1 MGKADRQIRQSVM
14 LEHQTLKSKVQQQS
28 ISWFPIG
35 IWLIFLASL
44 ALRFWGLGRFNV
56 LVFDEVYYAKFANQ
70 FLQGKYVFYSHPPLG
85 HYFVALGIWLGKYL
99 PFGNDMVNNLTGS
112 TISTFS
118 YRWMNALF
126 GSFIPVIVIGIAYQL
141 TKKRSFAL
149 IAGFLVAADGL
160 YLVESRYALNNMYML
175 VFGFLG
181 HLLVLLALNR
191 HSWQRWL
198 WLLLAGIAFGASIG
212 TKWNG
217 LYFLIGVYLL
227 WVLAWL
233 VRTFIPQVSN
243 RDKTTFTLQVFNPDE
258 IRDLRFN
265 NVPIVWLL
273 LREIDAMA
281 GILFLGKSLTDSIN
295 VSTIQLPAPKTP
307 LKHFSQLSLPDM
319 SFFLGV
325 VPVVVYIL
333 LWIPYLSLER
343 LPHFFSNFAQEQEQ
357 ILDYHNSIKDGPK
370 VHPYCSKWFTWVL
383 MLRPIAYFYATA
395 RNTSETVPLTPPL
408 PAGVGKV
415 IYDVHAMGN
424 PLLYIFSFVAIFI
437 VIAFLTTNLIAWVK
451 GDRHNILQNVS
462 TWVLAYIL
470 LNYAVNLLPW
480 VRVTRCTFLYHY
492 MPSSVFAFLALAWV
506 IDWFLHSWKVNL
518 RATGITLIFLVL
530 LSFVYWM
537 PIYLGL
543 PLSQPEYNARMIR
556 VDAKN
561 LPTWVKDFFPNWI

>member
-1 MGKADRQIRQSVM
+1 M

-44 ALRFWGLGRFNV
+44 ALRFWGLGRFNA

-85 HYFVALGIWLGKYL
+85 HYFVALGIWLAKYL
-99 PFGNDMVNNLTGS
+99 PIGNDTVNNLTGS

-141 TKKRSFAL
+141 TQKRSFAL

-191 HSWQRWL
+191 QSWQRWL
-198 WLLLAGIAFGASIG
+198 WLVLAGIAFGASIG

-217 LYFLIGVYLL
+217 LYFLVGVYLL

-233 VRTFIPQVSN
+233 VRTLNPQVSN
-243 RDKTTFTLQVFNPDE
+243 PDE
-258 IRDLRFN
+258 I
-265 NVPIVWLL
+265 
-273 LREIDAMA
+273 
-281 GILFLGKSLTDSIN
+281 TDSN
-295 VSTIQLPAPKTP
+295 HVYTLQLEAPQTPSPLPASQTP
-307 LKHFSQLSLPDM
+307 LPRFSQLSLPDL

-333 LWIPYLSLER
+333 IWIPYLSLER
-343 LPHFFSNFAQEQEQ
+343 LPNFFSNFAQEQEQ
-357 ILDYHNSIKDGPK
+357 ILNYHNSIKDGPS

-437 VIAFLTTNLIAWVK
+437 AIAFLTTNLIAWVK
-451 GDRHNILQNVS
+451 GDRHNIIQNVS
-462 TWVLAYIL
+462 TWVLVYIL

-506 IDWFLHSWKVNL
+506 IDWLLHSWQVNL

-543 PLSQPEYNARMIR
+543 PLSQPEYNVRMIR
-556 VDAKN
+556 VDTKN
-561 LPTWVKDFFPNWI
+561 LPTWVKEFFPNWI